1 MSGNSISNALPT
13 GSIWLQRFLRIF
25 LGGIFVY
32 VGYKRILMPHMIGE
46 HLMMLGI
53 VPWSLINFMAMWLLC
68 FEIFVGV
75 LVILGIWLRACSLLL
90 ILFSSLCIGLIS
102 YAVALDIPMHCGCF
116 VTTATGAPRT
126 WGSLWQEGL
135 ILFGCVS
142 LWKTTK
148 LQKFSNPF

>member
-1 MSGNSISNALPT
+1 MRENINSTAQPG
-13 GSIWLQRFLRIF
+13 GSIWLQRFLRII
-25 LGGIFVY
+25 LGGIFIY

-68 FEIFVGV
+68 FEIFVGA

-102 YAVALDIPMHCGCF
+102 YAAALDIPMHCGCF